1 MDKITRDAMS
11 LMSWNKLK
19 SMHRVIFRDV
29 LGNTKGDLFWDGM
42 NRRFQ
47 KLQKTL
53 EKD

>member
-19 SMHRVIFRDV
+19 SMHGVIFRDI
-29 LGNTKGDLFWDGM
+29 LGDTKGNLLWRRMD
-42 NRRFQ
+42 RRFQ